1 MRREP
6 LYFISVAAR
15 IVGMHPQTL
24 RKYERCGLVEPPR
37 TVGKVRLYSDEDLE
51 RLRQIKYLV
60 DEVGVNIAGLDLIMQ
75 ATEHLHRIEAV
86 VAASELPEAR
96 RRDLLRELAAIHS
109 AFGRDSHGAAD

>member
-24 RKYERCGLVEPPR
+24 RKYERCGLVDPPR

-51 RLRQIKYLV
+51 RLRQIKHLV
-60 DEVGVNIAGLDLIMQ
+60 DEVGVNIAGLDIIMQ
-75 ATEHLHRIEAV
+75 AAERLERIELLLAD
-86 VAASELPEAR
+86 ASLGDEQRTAI
-96 RRDLLRELAAIHS
+96 DREILAMHRT
-109 AFGRDSHGAAD
+109 FGRH